1 MEKVLVELVYSGGFL
16 SIFLLLGFFL
26 RAKIK
31 IFGQIFLPASVIGGF
46 ILLIFGPNGFNFLKI
61 PSEWMEI
68 YRLIPGILLVPVVA
82 SVPLGLNLN
91 LGLKSSKNVLPFASI
106 MMAVAMMQFAI
117 GFSTQFIFS
126 GYDFYQTFGWEL
138 GIGFVGGHGTAGLL
152 GSMLKQANLPYWEL
166 AQGVGITMAT
176 FGLVGGIL
184 LGMILINIA
193 SRKKYTQILNQPADI
208 PNDIKIGYTKN
219 IKAQPSFGRQTTLSA
234 SLDAL
239 AFHLAIIL
247 GVCAGAYFILNF
259 IKEHSIPILNQ
270 ISIWAY
276 AIVIMFLVWGFMV
289 KFKLDF
295 LVDDKIKSR
304 IAGTLTEFAV
314 IAAIASLPIK
324 TVITYLNPIIFMV
337 IVGFIATIIVLVF
350 MCKYLLS
357 EYWFEHMIAAFGSCT
372 GVFLTGILLLR
383 ICDPDFKSSAIANY
397 SLSYTISSI
406 IYFTFL
412 QLILST
418 ILTKGLF
425 WGLMLCTLSFIA
437 FLILALVFAKIKIKS

>member
-1 MEKVLVELVYSGGFL
+1 MEKFLVELIYSSGFL
-16 SIFLLLGFFL
+16 SVFLLLGFFL

-31 IFGQIFLPASVIGGF
+31 IFGQLFLPASVIGGF
-46 ILLIFGPNGFNFLKI
+46 VLLILGPNGLNFLKI
-61 PSEWMEI
+61 PDEWMKI
-68 YRLIPGILLVPVVA
+68 YALLPGILLVPVVA

-91 LGLKSSKNVLPFASI
+91 SGLKSSKNVLPFAFI
-106 MMAVAMMQFAI
+106 MLAVAMMQFAI
-117 GFSTQFIFS
+117 GFSTQFIFNH
-126 GYDFYQTFGWEL
+126 YDFYETFGWEL

-166 AQGVGITMAT
+166 AQGVGVTMAT
-176 FGLVGGIL
+176 FGLIGGIL
-184 LGMILINIA
+184 LGMVLINIA

-208 PNDIKIGYTKN
+208 PNDIKIGYTKD
-219 IKAQPSFGRQTTLSA
+219 IEAQPSFGRQTTLSA
-234 SLDAL
+234 SLDSL

-276 AIVIMFLVWGFMV
+276 AIVIMFGVWGFMV

-324 TVITYLNPIIFMV
+324 TIIAYLNPILFMV
-337 IVGFIATIIVLVF
+337 IIGFITTTLVLVF
-350 MCKYLLS
+350 MCKFLLN
-357 EYWFEHMIAAFGSCT
+357 EYWFEHMIAGFGACT

-383 ICDPDFKSSAIANY
+383 ICDPNFKSPVMANY
-397 SLSYTISSI
+397 SLSYTILSVV
-406 IYFTFL
+406 YFVFL

-418 ILTKGLF
+418 ILTKSLF
-425 WGLMLCTLSFIA
+425 WGFMLCVFSFAA
-437 FLILALVFAKIKIKS
+437 FLILALVFAKFKIRN